1 MIYQG
6 EQVNFSQVSDQQFT
20 ALIQAVGQ
28 TNSQVA
34 LNSRNLVKMGTD
46 MTKMGG
52 YGTVQPD
59 GTVLNGGLGY
69 FGNKVTEIDSRL
81 STNEANLIVMGGDLT
96 KIGIDN
102 TDLGNGIT
110 RIDGAIK
117 GILQSLGSTNNA
129 VQTNSGNLVSLG
141 NSMQE
146 HSDSPHNQG
155 GSNPFGF
162 LAGLSTAALAA
173 GGLGAY
179 LLLRKK

>member
-46 MTKMGG
+46 MTKMGKDN
-52 YGTVQPD
+52 T
-59 GTVLNGGLGY
+59 Y

-96 KIGIDN
+96 KIGKDN
-102 TDLGNGIT
+102 TNLGNGIT
-110 RIDGAIK
+110 RIDNAIK

-162 LAGLSTAALAA
+162 LTNLTGGLTGGLGLSTAALAA

>member
-46 MTKMGG
+46 MTKMGKDH
-52 YGTVQPD
+52 T
-59 GTVLNGGLGY
+59 Y

-96 KIGIDN
+96 KIGKDN
-102 TDLGNGIT
+102 TNLGNGIT
-110 RIDGAIK
+110 RIDNAIK

>member
-46 MTKMGG
+46 MTKMGNDH
-52 YGTVQPD
+52 T
-59 GTVLNGGLGY
+59 Y
-69 FGNKVTEIDSRL
+69 FGDKVTEIDSRL

-96 KIGIDN
+96 KIGKDN

-110 RIDGAIK
+110 RIDNAIK
-117 GILQSLGSTNNA
+117 GILQSLGTTNNA
-129 VQTNSGNLVSLG
+129 VQTNAANLVQIG
-141 NSMQE
+141 KDHEEMGK
-146 HSDSPHNQG
+146 NQG
-155 GSNPFGF
+155 NDNPFGF
-162 LAGLSTAALAA
+162 LTSLTGGLTSGLGISTAALAA

-179 LLLRKK
+179 LLLKGKK